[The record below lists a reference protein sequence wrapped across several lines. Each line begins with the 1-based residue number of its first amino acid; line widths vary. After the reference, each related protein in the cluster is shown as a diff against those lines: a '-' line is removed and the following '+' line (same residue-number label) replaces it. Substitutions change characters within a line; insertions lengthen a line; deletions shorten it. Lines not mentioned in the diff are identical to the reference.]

1 MIFAVTLPST
11 GKLHIPIHRTTRRKE
26 LVCAVHSINIIR
38 SYFNLD
44 EWAICMCWCLRTTQ
58 RDSKKITYCT
68 HKIYVCFIDSYKTKA
83 PAHTENLS
91 NRSFRW
97 VKRRRIAVC
106 QPTRYLLMLC
116 IWVYSIKK
124 EKFVNREK
132 ERKSKRGKEQ
142 PRENSTSSLKCTFKV
157 EFNKRVVSSCK
168 FFVRFFMPFT
178 CLACYICSFS
188 HFFGPILSIHHLR
201 NVREEWVKK
210 ENIIIKR
217 QKKHFYL

>member
-116 IWVYSIKK
+116 IWVYSKK
-124 EKFVNREK
+124 KKNLWI
-132 ERKSKRGKEQ
+132 ERK
-142 PRENSTSSLKCTFKV
+142 RE
-157 EFNKRVVSSCK
+157 R
-168 FFVRFFMPFT
+168 
-178 CLACYICSFS
+178 
-188 HFFGPILSIHHLR
+188 
-201 NVREEWVKK
+201 VREEKSSQEKTQRHRLSALLKWSSINV
-210 ENIIIKR
+210 
-217 QKKHFYL
+217 L